1 MEALALEV
9 YEKESVRTLDD
20 ARTLIVTNAEEYAQ
34 AGEFIVGCK
43 ALAEQIKKEFA
54 EPKRKAH
61 EAHKA
66 IVAMEANALK
76 PVEQAI
82 SAASATAL
90 AWKQAED
97 RKAKEQF
104 DREQAERRAALE
116 KQKLEEAAT
125 LEQWGET
132 DAAEQKLREAIVPI
146 RPTPFESAAPKVAG
160 LSTRKQW
167 KARIV
172 NQSKVNRAYCLPDQT
187 LVNRAVQ
194 NFYAYNKNPTDAQ
207 VQALLDEIGGIE
219 IYLDESFAGRRT

>member
-1 MEALALEV
+1 MEALEQYESRALITLENARAFIV
-9 YEKESVRTLDD
+9 DNPDDYVR
-20 ARTLIVTNAEEYAQ
+20 
-34 AGEFIVGCK
+34 AGEFIAGAK
-43 ALAEQIKKEFA
+43 QLAEQIKKEFA

-82 SAASATAL
+82 AAASATAL

-132 DAAEQKLREAIVPI
+132 DAAAQKLCEAIVPI

-172 NQSKVNRAYCLPDQT
+172 NQMLVHRAYCLPDQT

-194 NFYAYNKNPTDAQ
+194 NFYAYNKNPTDEQ

-219 IYLDESFAGRRT
+219 IYLDESFAGRRA